1 MMIELASIGE
11 RAASSDRRMEPR
23 PRVLK
28 DAMLTFNAARS
39 AVECTIRNLSRSGAM
54 LSFSNPRGVPAVF
67 DVQIAGEMEKRAA
80 RVRWRFTTA
89 VGVEFS
95 V

>member
-1 MMIELASIGE
+1 MSIELVSIGE
-11 RAASSDRRMEPR
+11 RAASSDRRTEPR

-28 DAMLTFNAARS
+28 SAELTFNAARS
-39 AVECTIRNLSRSGAM
+39 AVECTTRNLSRNGAM

-67 DVQIAGEMEKRAA
+67 DIQIAGQMEKRTA

-89 VGVEFS
+89 LGVEFS